1 MPDNRKPTSWT
12 KQYNVSNEA
21 YFQYLNDLNNA
32 TTTGPCTKY
41 LLQEEPASWKAVL
54 LQESFIYILEPRQRK
69 AIVING
75 LASVRPSKAQSRIT
89 EAVAKTLCEASCS
102 ADLALFKQ
110 FSSEG
115 DSPSTKALRAL
126 CLGAAHA
133 GDQLDG
139 EFFSWLS
146 DNKEALSSMRR
157 SGRYLNDALVS
168 GKYKKTRFIPPRIW
182 DKNGSTGWSRV
193 VFDASSDFG
202 IELLSSFLDTQKET
216 IVTNK
221 LCFFE
226 RFEESLGFTTTSIGD
241 FTPGTFGIQLRWA
254 LSFHDRTPFLSML
267 RRFYLFVIDLLPKDQ
282 ATFSFESGLPPIAL
296 TYHNIPSKWLEG
308 YRVIKHSPIDPVP
321 VADKWL
327 VYPSAT
333 DSMKAATRIDRP
345 QCLDFTNEYKS
356 LTNALKHWF
365 WVSGVSVLEMKRT
378 LSAVKS
384 ISAIEPEATN
394 DEYHSAEATPLI
406 TTRAISSFLAS
417 YKQTN
422 NGFSTLKRKGALK
435 AFFHYAEGKGFLRI
449 EPACYLLLKANI
461 EELSMKQEE
470 GPIAE
475 KKDLIVLAKELST
488 RANSTLTDELAYT
501 VFIALALTS
510 LRFAEIL
517 SLKLDDLRESEATRV
532 TSVKV
537 RRKASGWNE
546 TWVEVPRQVY
556 RLLESSI
563 RSTASLRLDTS
574 PDIACYIFLTD
585 GVAGKTRRLGPNII
599 VSKLRHACDDMGI
612 QAITPS
618 SIRKRYMSTVKDE
631 GLKNQISRFLLRP
644 LTGHASTK
652 SDLSYFTREISAQ
665 TLAYLEGAFLLELEP
680 RPLRGTVES
689 DSDAAVEATAQSL
702 VHGGICR
709 RGECEIQGTLPC
721 FMCPGF
727 ATAPMYMSEMLDVIK
742 AIDDKILMSP
752 PHDKEHLIEA
762 KKIALV
768 YLGKMIDLKKES
780 GQ

>member
-1 MPDNRKPTSWT
+1 MPDNRKPPSWT
-12 KQYNVSNEA
+12 KQYNVSDEA
-21 YFQYLNDLNNA
+21 YFRYLDELSNA
-32 TTTGPCTKY
+32 TTTSPCTKD
-41 LLQEEPASWKAVL
+41 LLQEEQASWKAVL

-69 AIVING
+69 AIAING
-75 LASVRPSKAQSRIT
+75 LASVRPWKAQSRIT
-89 EAVAKTLCEASCS
+89 EAVAKTLCETSYS

-115 DSPSTKALRAL
+115 GSPSTKALRAL
-126 CLGAAHA
+126 CLGGAHA
-133 GDQLDG
+133 GDQIEG

-146 DNKEALSSMRR
+146 DNKEALSSMHR
-157 SGRYLNDALVS
+157 SASYLNDALVS
-168 GKYKKTRFIPPRIW
+168 DKYKKTRFIPPRIW
-182 DKNGSTGWSRV
+182 DKNGKTGWSRV
-193 VFDASSDFG
+193 VFDASSDFE
-202 IELLSSFLDTQKET
+202 IKLLSSFLDAQKET

-226 RFEESLGFTTTSIGD
+226 HFEESLGFMSTSLED
-241 FTPGTFGIQLRWA
+241 FTPGTFEIQLQWA
-254 LSFHDRTPFLSML
+254 LTFYDRTPFLSML

-296 TYHNIPSKWLEG
+296 TYHNIPSKLLEG

-327 VYPSAT
+327 IYPSTT
-333 DSMKAATRIDRP
+333 DSMKAAIHIDKP
-345 QCLDFTNEYKS
+345 QCLDFTTEYKP
-356 LTNALKHWF
+356 LTKALKHWF
-365 WVSGVSVLEMKRT
+365 WVSGISVLEMKRT
-378 LSAVKS
+378 VSAVKS
-384 ISAIEPEATN
+384 ISAMEPEPAK
-394 DEYHSAEATPLI
+394 DEYHSRATPLI
-406 TTRAISSFLAS
+406 TTRAISTFLAS
-417 YKQTN
+417 FKQTN

-435 AFFHYAEGKGFLRI
+435 AFFHYAEDNGFLRI
-449 EPACYLLLKANI
+449 EPACYLLLKANT
-461 EELSMKQEE
+461 EELSVKKEE
-470 GPIAE
+470 GPIAA

-488 RANSTLTDELAYT
+488 RASSTLTDELTYT
-501 VFIALALTS
+501 TFIALALTS
-510 LRFAEIL
+510 LRFAEVL
-517 SLKLDDLRESEATRV
+517 SLKLDDLRESEATKV

-537 RRKASGWNE
+537 RRKTSGWNE

-556 RLLESSI
+556 RLLKSSI
-563 RSTASLRLDTS
+563 RSTGSLRLDAS
-574 PDIACYIFLTD
+574 PDIACYIFLTE
-585 GVAGKTRRLGPNII
+585 GVAGKTRRLGPSII
-599 VSKLRHACDDMGI
+599 VSKLRRACDDMGI
-612 QAITPS
+612 QTITPS

-652 SDLSYFTREISAQ
+652 SDLSYFTREISTQ